1 MKGGGVMTEVMLLK
15 PEEAASL
22 LRVGRTKL
30 FQLVWSGELPVVRIG
45 RSVRLPR
52 ADLERWIAAR
62 TVQPIAG
69 ERQ

>member
-1 MKGGGVMTEVMLLK
+1 MTDTMLLK

-52 ADLERWIAAR
+52 AELERWIEAR
-62 TVQPIAG
+62 TVQPMAG